1 MKKYLLALLFFTP
14 LAFAAPQFSWAAG
27 YVRINEISIGND
39 NVDYIELYFNNSVYI
54 NGWTVNSNTNNSS
67 SSCTIPTGNYSAGDY
82 YVVPSNCI
90 SYSNSQ
96 REYYLLNGSQVVHYV
111 SLWHSGNQ
119 ANGGAFG
126 DPASFS
132 GPHVTN
138 LNNLA
143 QGSGNYCTGTDG
155 SASAFNWQATCAASE
170 GSSNAAVVTPVP
182 EPSCADIFTN
192 VASARTSIS
201 FADNSY
207 VTPSNSGSALAS
219 TSVINNSNVSSCTS
233 IDCTSTGA
241 GIAGVPIPSFQAAGA
256 SSPTINT
263 TSNTTITQNT
273 NNGEFNLVQAGGAAN
288 LTFSAGANPWKIN
301 ALSIGTGII
310 YLSPGDYYLGS
321 INIGAGASIALTG
334 TGPVRLFINSDIE
347 IGDNVQINMVASQ
360 NPGDASRL
368 IIASYNNYYQ
378 GRASQVAATI
388 YAANTAYMG
397 VAPSG
402 NGSNSNATWHYGRVA
417 ANAIEYSNSMRSI
430 DDSSPSSIGD
440 ICSEDTTVNLQTISH
455 WTFDNGQTSFANE
468 VAGAATVA
476 LSTGV
481 SRDNAGKVC
490 SALNFDGSAA
500 SLPANT
506 SQTLDDAFPSGS
518 FAAWVKPTE
527 SKESPLFFSYASNQ
541 FYAVFTTNNNQDEHA
556 NNSVI
561 QFGIPQEGLSAPAPF
576 YAAHGLTNNQMRNT
590 WHHIAASW
598 NTDTDRYSIWLN
610 GQSLTLQY
618 ESSNF
623 TPRSDIEL
631 AFGAANDNFLL
642 DEVYFFQGEIDQ
654 AKVTELI
661 NSARECPDVIDEIR
675 IIHDGSALTCAPE
688 SVTFEAWQNGTLK
701 TNYNGTF
708 DISIT
713 QRGGRWFDLA
723 NQQLNNGNNGDVSY
737 VFDGS
742 EGGRITLLLQEDKA
756 NTYDINVTDGSVIGI
771 TETTYDPPLTFTDTG
786 FSWIDSSGAPISLA
800 NNNQAYLAGDTH
812 VVGIGVVTLD
822 TDTESCQAVF
832 PENGTLDLSLSS
844 TCLDPNQCQTA
855 LEVGQNS
862 VTAIANPQQLDNGQ
876 PQSQQTWQLD
886 NASQVFGQ
894 MRLQDVGQVRLTA
907 ETQLPLP
914 DGSNSTETITGS
926 VDLLFYPSRLQITDI
941 DDGASKPNGEGLVAG
956 SSWNARIEALTSTGQ
971 VAANF
976 GNEQTLPSINTNIS
990 HATPVGGAA
999 GTWQSAT
1006 TWLSAPNN
1014 GITAQGF
1021 QYDEVG
1027 RINLGVTTNYFGT
1040 TVNAVE
1046 QTIGRF
1052 IPAYLTA
1059 TVTSF
1064 DIATSC
1070 LAQAFYGQP
1079 VDINVLDIAIRA
1091 YGVKDGA
1098 NDILTN
1104 NYGLNNELALPSI
1117 QPSWQAGVSSL
1128 ANGSWTSTRV
1138 NAGYNWQ
1145 LTGAQ
1150 VSWDRDTNAAMAPR
1164 IEALTGSLLATQLTD
1179 ADDVCLADASGDC
1192 VAVNFDSNSL
1202 NHYYGQAVLYPAS
1215 GSELSSQ
1222 SVTAAWEVQAYQS
1235 QSDGSLGFSPLASD
1249 NCTSAAATQFAS
1261 AGICQGFT
1269 LAQCA
1274 SLGVANTSSASN
1286 AGIGSYEFVG
1296 IDELGAVE
1304 VELMGDTWLQGDF
1317 NNDGSFTDNS
1327 RALINFG
1334 IWAGQRPILYKLP
1347 SWR

>member
-1 MKKYLLALLFFTP
+1 MKRLLFTLLCCAQ
-14 LAFAAPQFSWAAG
+14 LAQAAPTYSWAAG

-39 NVDYIELYFNNSVYI
+39 SVDYIELYFNNAVYI
-54 NGWTVNSNTNNSS
+54 NGWTVNSNTNNAS

-82 YVVPSNCI
+82 LVVSGNCL
-90 SYSNSQ
+90 SYANSQ
-96 REYYLLNGSQVVHYV
+96 REYYILHGTQVVHYV

-119 ANGGAFG
+119 ANGGTFG
-126 DPASFS
+126 DPATFS

-143 QGSGNYCTGTDG
+143 QGSGNYCTGSDG
-155 SASAFNWQATCAASE
+155 SASAFNWQANCVASQ

-182 EPSCADIFTN
+182 EPSCSDIFTN
-192 VASARTSIS
+192 VASARTTIS

-207 VTPSNSGSALAS
+207 VTPSNAGSDLAS
-219 TSVINNSNVSSCTS
+219 TSVANNGSVPSCTS
-233 IDCTSTGA
+233 VDCTSTGE
-241 GIAGVPIPSFQAAGA
+241 GIAGVPIPSFQPAGA
-256 SSPTINT
+256 SAPTINT
-263 TSNTTITQNT
+263 TTSTTITQSAS
-273 NNGEFNLVQAGGAAN
+273 NGEFNLVQAGAAAN

-301 ALSIGTGII
+301 ALSIGAGTL

-321 INIGAGASIALTG
+321 INIGAGAAIELTG
-334 TGPVRLFINSDIE
+334 SGPVRLFINSDIE
-347 IGDNVQINMVASQ
+347 IGDNVLINMVSSQ

-440 ICSEDTTVNLQTISH
+440 ICSEDTATNLQTISH

-468 VAGAATVA
+468 VSGAATVE

-506 SQTLDDAFPSGS
+506 SQELNDAFPSGS

-527 SKESPLFFSYASNQ
+527 NRESPLFFNYASNQ
-541 FYAVFTTNNNQDEHA
+541 FYAVFTTQNNQDEHA

-598 NTDTDRYSIWLN
+598 NTDTDSYSIWLN
-610 GQSLTLQY
+610 GQPLTLQY
-618 ESSNF
+618 ESNNF

-654 AKVTELI
+654 TTVTELV
-661 NSARECPDVIDEIR
+661 NSSRDCPDVIDEIR

-688 SVTFEAWQNGTLK
+688 SVTFEAWQNGALK

-708 DISIT
+708 DISIA
-713 QRGGRWFDLA
+713 QRGGRWFNLA

-742 EGGRITLLLQEDKA
+742 EGGSITLLLQEDQA
-756 NTYDINVTDGSVIGI
+756 DTYDINVTDGSVVGI

-786 FSWIDSSGAPISLA
+786 FSWIDSSGSPINAA

-812 VVGIGVVTLD
+812 DIGIGVVTID
-822 TDTESCQAVF
+822 TDTESCQAIF

-876 PQSQQTWQLD
+876 SQSQQTWQLD

-894 MRLQDVGQVRLTA
+894 MRFQDVGQVRLTA

-926 VDLLFYPSRLQITDI
+926 VDLVFYPSQLQITDI
-941 DDGASKPNGEGLVAG
+941 TDGASKPNGDGLVAG
-956 SSWNARIEALTSTGQ
+956 APWNGRIEAFTSSGQ
-971 VAANF
+971 VAPNF
-976 GNEQTLPSINTNIS
+976 GNEQTLPTISTNIT
-990 HATPVGGAA
+990 HAAPIGGSA

-1006 TWLSAPNN
+1006 SWLSAASN
-1014 GITAQGF
+1014 GIDAQGF

-1027 RINLGVTTNYFGT
+1027 SINLGISTNYFGT
-1040 TVNAVE
+1040 PINAVE

-1052 IPAYLTA
+1052 IPSYLSATA
-1059 TVTSF
+1059 TAF
-1064 DIATSC
+1064 DIGTSC

-1079 VDINVLDIAIRA
+1079 IDVNSLNIAVRA
-1091 YGVKDGA
+1091 YGA
-1098 NDILTN
+1098 NDVLVN
-1104 NYGLNNELALPSI
+1104 NYGLNNELAVPASPPIWPADVATLN
-1117 QPSWQAGVSSL
+1117 
-1128 ANGSWTSTRV
+1128 NGTWASNRV
-1138 NAGYNWQ
+1138 NGGYNWQ
-1145 LTGAQ
+1145 LSDAQ
-1150 VSWDRDTNAAMAPR
+1150 VNWNRDTSAAMIPR
-1164 IEALTGSLLATQLTD
+1164 TEALAARLSAVQLTD
-1179 ADDVCLADASGDC
+1179 IDDVCITNADGDC
-1192 VAVNFDSNSL
+1192 VPVDLISNAL
-1202 NHYYGQAVLYPAS
+1202 NHYYGQAVLFPAA
-1215 GSELSSQ
+1215 GSELNSQ
-1222 SVTAAWEVQAYQS
+1222 SVPAVWEVQAYQS
-1235 QSDGSLGFSPLASD
+1235 QSDGSYGFSQLTTDS
-1249 NCTSAAATQFAS
+1249 CTPAPATQFTNN
-1261 AGICQGFT
+1261 GICQGFT

-1274 SLGVANTSSASN
+1274 SLSVATSSVNSTGGVGN
-1286 AGIGSYEFVG
+1286 YEFVG
-1296 IDELGAVE
+1296 IDEVGAVE
-1304 VELMGDTWLQGDF
+1304 VELISDTWLQGDF